1 MNLVID
7 MGNTAVKAA
16 VFQNNKLLEKFQFPR
31 ENFFKKNQEI
41 FNSYPKIDYS
51 ILSSVVITNQ
61 SEVDLIKER
70 SKLQILNKDLL
81 LPFTN
86 LYKTPETLGIDRLA
100 LIGGAAVAFPKNN
113 VLVID
118 AGTCITFDFK
128 NDHNE
133 YFGGAISPGIRMRF
147 KALHTFTS
155 KLPLVEFKED
165 AELIGE
171 DTEGSILSGVI
182 NGAVAEIA
190 EIINTYKSKHKD
202 LTVIL
207 TGGDTQFLSKRL
219 KNSIFANSNFLLE
232 GLNYI
237 LEFNKTQ

>member
-31 ENFFKKNQEI
+31 EYFFKKNQEI
-41 FNSYPKIDYS
+41 FNSYPKIEYS

-61 SEVDLIKER
+61 SEVDLLQER

-100 LIGGAAVAFPKNN
+100 LIGGAAGAFPKKN

-128 NDHNE
+128 NDQNE
-133 YFGGAISPGIRMRF
+133 YFGGAISPGIRMRL

-155 KLPLVEFKED
+155 KLPLIEFKED
-165 AELIGE
+165 AELIGG

-182 NGAVAEIA
+182 NGTVAEIA
-190 EIINTYKSKHKD
+190 EIINTYKSKYKD